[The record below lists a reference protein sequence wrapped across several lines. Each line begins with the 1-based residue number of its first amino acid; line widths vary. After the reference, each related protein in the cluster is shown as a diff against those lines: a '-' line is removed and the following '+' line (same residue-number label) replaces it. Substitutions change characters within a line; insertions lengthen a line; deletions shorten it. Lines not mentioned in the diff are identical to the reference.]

1 MLDLL
6 RLIRLPNLLVVAL
19 TQVLIYYRVVLSAY
33 ADVGVEPV
41 MNTTLFILLV
51 AVTMVV
57 TAGGYVINDILDARS
72 DMINRP
78 GKNKVYQIGL
88 DNVRWLY
95 IGLIILGFGI
105 SFFLA
110 LELGERKLIW
120 LYPLMVS
127 LLALYSTYIKPIP
140 FAGNLLVSIY
150 CAGVP
155 ALIALAERSQL
166 NQLHLHDVDVAN
178 TTWQIIGV
186 YCLFAFVATLLR
198 ELVKDIEDIHGDR
211 VIGRRTIPV
220 LWGVSISRSL
230 SIALSML
237 ILAAVSIPVVM
248 GWPAFSHPLILM
260 FMAVLSLSTLYFVYR
275 LVRSEE
281 PRDFGQIST
290 QLKLFLLAGLGLLIF
305 I

>member
-1 MLDLL
+1 MLDFL

-19 TQVLIYYRVVLSAY
+19 TQVLIYYRVVLPAY
-33 ADVGVEPV
+33 AKIGLEPV
-41 MNTTLFILLV
+41 LNSIYFTLLV
-51 AVTMVV
+51 IVTMVV

-72 DMINRP
+72 DMVNRP
-78 GKNKVYQIGL
+78 GTNKVYQIGL
-88 DNVRWLY
+88 GRVRWLY

-110 LELGERKLIW
+110 IELDERKLIW

-127 LLALYSTYIKPIP
+127 LLSLYSTYIKPVP
-140 FAGNLLVSIY
+140 LAGNVLVAVY

-155 ALIALAERSQL
+155 ALIALAERKQLSQL
-166 NQLHLHDVDVAN
+166 HQYDVEVAN

-220 LWGVSISRSL
+220 LWGVSISRGL
-230 SIALSML
+230 SIALSLL
-237 ILAAVSIPVVM
+237 ILASVSIPVIM
-248 GWPAFSHPLILM
+248 GWPAFSHPLILA

-275 LVRSEE
+275 LIRSQE

-290 QLKLFLLAGLGLLIF
+290 QLT
-305 I
+305 